1 MSETSQGHGWWK
13 ASDGLFYPP
22 ETHPDYVPPPPP
34 GGASYRPPAAP
45 VSPPTSPPAAAA
57 PTTADSLPSGAPEP
71 APSRPNRRFA
81 IALVGLAAVV
91 LAAGVVA
98 VIALL
103 ASSDDAVE
111 KPPAAY
117 TVERAPAT
125 APADA
130 FVTTGT
136 ETGDGVV
143 IFGTVDDT
151 DATDTQIWSYEA
163 LTLGP
168 GPAVQVGAIA
178 VPVGTPY
185 LYGVTPTADGFLGAG
200 EIFFPDSG
208 ESQAAIFSSPDGLD
222 WSLASAP
229 GDVGDATAVYDVAVV
244 GDLALA
250 VSVDDADAIGSNRVY
265 RSTDGGVTW
274 EATMV
279 EVATNFANLWGI
291 GTDGEQFVIVGSIPV
306 PGGGARPVIFR
317 SADGIT
323 WTPSTLPPELQGVL
337 YDVAPVDGGFLAV
350 GVEYRDGTD
359 DALIFSS
366 VDAEDWRD
374 LTTEADVTLST
385 DEAMYS
391 VIPSGPGA
399 VVTGLIDDVYGFWE
413 VTVVDE

>member
-1 MSETSQGHGWWK
+1 VSETSQGHGWWK

-34 GGASYRPPAAP
+34 RGASYRPPPAAP
-45 VSPPTSPPAAAA
+45 VPPPMSPPSTTA
-57 PTTADSLPSGAPEP
+57 PTENAPPPTGVP
-71 APSRPNRRFA
+71 APGPDRRVA
-81 IALVGLAAVV
+81 IAFVGLAVVV

-98 VIALL
+98 AIGLL
-103 ASSDDAVE
+103 ASSDDATE
-111 KPPAAY
+111 ASPATYDVA
-117 TVERAPAT
+117 RAPAT

-130 FVTTGT
+130 FVTTGV
-136 ETGDGVV
+136 ETGNGVV

-151 DATDTQIWSYEA
+151 DATDTQIWSSEV

-168 GPAVQVGAIA
+168 GPAVQVGAIS

-185 LYGVTPTADGFLGAG
+185 LYGVTPTAEGFLGGG

-208 ESQAAIFSSPDGLD
+208 ESQAAIFSSADGID
-222 WSLASAP
+222 WSLAAAP
-229 GDVGDATAVYDVAVV
+229 GGVADADAVYDVAVV

-250 VSVDDADAIGSNRVY
+250 VSVNDTEAIGSNRVY
-265 RSTDGGVTW
+265 RSTDGGLTW

-279 EVATNFANLWGI
+279 EVATNFANAWGI
-291 GTDGEQFVIVGSIPV
+291 GTDGEQFVIVGSTPL
-306 PGGGARPVIFR
+306 PSGGARPAIFR
-317 SADGIT
+317 SIDGIA
-323 WTPSTLPPELQGVL
+323 WTTSKLPAEFQGVL
-337 YDVAPVDGGFLAV
+337 YDVAAVDGGFLAV

-366 VDAEDWRD
+366 VDAENWRD

-391 VIPSGPGA
+391 VIPSGSGA
-399 VVTGLIDDVYGFWE
+399 VVTGLIDEVYGFWE
-413 VTVVDE
+413 VTVVEE